1 MAVFKV
7 EKTKNFTI
15 MSNHHLQNKNLSL
28 KAKGLLS
35 YMLSLPS
42 DWDYSLAGLVSNSK
56 ESKTS
61 IRNTLNELKENH
73 YLSITKLYP
82 NQTESKKIEYVYNI
96 YEEPHLEPGIQKQDT
111 ENQYLDYQYLENDT
125 QLNTNKQS
133 MKEQIDKVD
142 KTKNKIF
149 EDNPH
154 FLTIDLIDRKYI
166 LKDDTDIYNYDKLF
180 ESLLNEYETK
190 DLLIILHYIIA
201 RVLDHDFVDEN
212 GEKIANKFGYLKNSI
227 LNNIDRLKNNELEW
241 DEELGW
247 FKDVEEDIEHEM
259 W

>member
-73 YLSITKLYP
+73 YLSATKLYP

-96 YEEPHLEPGIQKQDT
+96 YEEPHLEPSIQKQDT
-111 ENQYLDYQYLENDT
+111 ENQYFDYQYLENDT
-125 QLNTNKQS
+125 LINTNKQG
-133 MKEQIDKVD
+133 MKEQTDKVD
-142 KTKNKIF
+142 KTKNRIF
-149 EDNPH
+149 EDNH
-154 FLTIDLIDRKYI
+154 NFLTIDLIDRKYI
-166 LKDDTDIYNYDKLF
+166 TKDDTDIYNYDKLF
-180 ESLLNEYETK
+180 ETLLNEYEISEI
-190 DLLIILHYIIA
+190 LMILHYIIP
-201 RVLDHDFVDEN
+201 RVLECDFVDEN
-212 GEKIANKFGYLKNSI
+212 DEKITNKFGYLKTSI
-227 LNNIDRLKNNELEW
+227 LNNIDRLKNNDLLW

-247 FKDVEEDIEHEM
+247 FKDVEEEIEI
-259 W
+259 